1 MNYLSEFNKKRF
13 IMNFIYLEFII
24 LNYYANYI
32 ITITH
37 FFVKLNS
44 SNAYLLAKL

>member
-1 MNYLSEFNKKRF
+1 MNYLSELIKKGF
-13 IMNFIYLEFII
+13 IMNFIQFII
-24 LNYYANYI
+24 LNYYADY